1 MQLTSTN
8 RMSFW
13 KSNCFDLH
21 WHREKNQVGPWL
33 KYCFHKQT
41 FHLGAAWYFF
51 NPNSY
56 VHSISSWIFCMK
68 LCGCV
73 FGKTKMFKSE
83 KGGVFIACIWEVAIG
98 WLLGDPSNMH
108 KRPWD
113 PSCLVTTKG
122 IQEVNLHLS
131 RANLE
136 PTCIAR
142 DTYLEMVV
150 MRVTWLII
158 TRSCWRIFCPTS
170 LMKPFGN
177 GDLLFQRLKIKD
189 LPFLASQTKKVKQ
202 SFFCHNWDSK
212 FCILMQ
218 LG

>member
-1 MQLTSTN
+1 MASGKKTGWSLVEVLLSQ
-8 RMSFW
+8 
-13 KSNCFDLH
+13 
-21 WHREKNQVGPWL
+21 
-33 KYCFHKQT
+33 KQT
-41 FHLGAAWYFF
+41 FHLGAASSFF

-73 FGKTKMFKSE
+73 FGKTKMLNSE
-83 KGGVFIACIWEVAIG
+83 KGGVFIAFEK
-98 WLLGDPSNMH
+98 LQLGGFWVILPIRI

-170 LMKPFGN
+170 LMKPFW
-177 GDLLFQRLKIKD
+177 I
-189 LPFLASQTKKVKQ
+189 
-202 SFFCHNWDSK
+202 W
-212 FCILMQ
+212 
-218 LG
+218 